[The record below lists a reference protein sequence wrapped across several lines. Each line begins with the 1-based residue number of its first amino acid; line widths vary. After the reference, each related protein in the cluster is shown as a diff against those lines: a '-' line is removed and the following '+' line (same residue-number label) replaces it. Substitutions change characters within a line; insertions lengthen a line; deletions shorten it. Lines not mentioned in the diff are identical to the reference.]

1 MENMSTI
8 NNISINNNKD
18 FDVED
23 DVDIWAPSR
32 MADSIFNDLME
43 NGYDD
48 ISKSNKYIIQ
58 IIKKFRYIR
67 IKLEEIHFE
76 ISFKDLNNDTLDQIT
91 GYTIDCET
99 AEDKYA
105 RLDGIIA
112 EVIARILK
120 QAEPAILSSYTDE
133 SRRLWAKVALNEVR
147 EVISYRWKLVGG
159 NINNE

>member
-1 MENMSTI
+1 MSTI

-23 DVDIWAPSR
+23 DVDIWTPSR
-32 MADSIFNDLME
+32 MVDSIFNDIME

-48 ISKSNKYIIQ
+48 ILKSNKYIIQ
-58 IIKKFRYIR
+58 IIKKYKFIR
-67 IKLEEIHFE
+67 IKAEETRIE
-76 ISFKDLNNDTLDQIT
+76 ISFKDLNKNTLDQIT
-91 GYTIDCET
+91 EYTVDCKT

-105 RLDGIIA
+105 RLDGIFA

-133 SRRLWAKVALNEVR
+133 SKRSLAKVALNEVR

-159 NINNE
+159 NINYE

>member
-1 MENMSTI
+1 MTTI
-8 NNISINNNKD
+8 NSISVNNNKD
-18 FDVED
+18 FDDED
-23 DVDIWAPSR
+23 DVDIWSPSR
-32 MADSIFNDLME
+32 IADAIFNDLME

-105 RLDGIIA
+105 RLGWHYCRSNSTHIKTSRTCHLII
-112 EVIARILK
+112 IYWWIK
-120 QAEPAILSSYTDE
+120 TIMGQSCSQWG
-133 SRRLWAKVALNEVR
+133 SRGYFL
-147 EVISYRWKLVGG
+147 
-159 NINNE
+159 

>member
-1 MENMSTI
+1 MTTI
-8 NNISINNNKD
+8 NSISINNNKD
-18 FDVED
+18 FDDED
-23 DVDIWAPSR
+23 DVDIWSPSR
-32 MADSIFNDLME
+32 IADAIFNDLME

-76 ISFKDLNNDTLDQIT
+76 ISFRDLNNEAIEYIVE
-91 GYTIDCET
+91 YTKDCKT

-105 RLDGIIA
+105 RLDGIFT
-112 EVIARILK
+112 EVIARIIK

-133 SRRLWAKVALNEVR
+133 SKRSLAKVALNETR
-147 EVISYRWKLVGG
+147 EVISYRWRLVGG
-159 NINNE
+159 DINYE

>member
-23 DVDIWAPSR
+23 DVDIWTPSR
-32 MADSIFNDLME
+32 MVDSIFNDIME

-48 ISKSNKYIIQ
+48 ILKFNKYILQ
-58 IIKKFRYIR
+58 IIKKYKFIR
-67 IKLEEIHFE
+67 IKAEETRIE
-76 ISFKDLNNDTLDQIT
+76 ISFKDLNNEAIEYIVE
-91 GYTIDCET
+91 YTKDCKT
-99 AEDKYA
+99 AEEKYA
-105 RLDGIIA
+105 KLDGIIV

-120 QAEPAILSSYTDE
+120 QAEPAILSSYTNE
-133 SRRLWAKVALNEVR
+133 SRRLWAKVALNEIR
-147 EVISYRWKLVGG
+147 ETISYRWKLVGG